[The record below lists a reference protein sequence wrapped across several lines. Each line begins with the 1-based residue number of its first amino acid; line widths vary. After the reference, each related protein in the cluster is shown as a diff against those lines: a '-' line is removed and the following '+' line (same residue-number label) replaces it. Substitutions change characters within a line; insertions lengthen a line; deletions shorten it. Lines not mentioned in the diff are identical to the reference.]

1 MSNERKKRIAP
12 RYRVAPIITGV
23 FSLALG
29 LILLTVPPWVIPP
42 IEATETG
49 PAAIEMVQFK
59 DGDRQPD
66 YLLPEAPPPAEP
78 YEGELKASEAYE
90 NVVVLGDL
98 SEGEFT
104 RLMLA
109 ITEWVAPEQGCEY
122 CHNVEEGFASDSVY
136 QKTVAR
142 MMLQMTRNINT
153 NWPEHVAPAGV
164 TCYTCHRGENV
175 PSQSWYEQEE
185 PGGNQFLGKP
195 RPWYLEA
202 KTIRQFF
209 PAVPYAAYLSEDPA
223 PANIQSQDPLVSDTG
238 DAEVAREQTAENL
251 YLFMMQQ
258 SNALGVNCTY
268 CHNSRAF
275 ADWSQSTPFRWI
287 GYWGI
292 RMAREINVSY
302 IEPLQGIFP
311 PERLGPLGDPA
322 KVHCGTCHRGEP
334 QPLQGYELMHSFT
347 AGLSENGE
355 VPDPGPKEA
364 ILLGEAMPV
373 AQTGP
378 DTDAQAQPEP
388 APVNETAVER
398 SVAPEAEGQDSEGQS
413 GEGVRYESQQEP
425 NEEGGSQA
433 VEETTEQLPAETS
446 GEGSSEAEEPTGA
459 DAPSGSD
466 PQQLNPDTS
475 MQESGS
481 TNDAPSAGD
490 PGTGTSSE
498 GEGETAPGK
507 SGSDAGT
514 ATPPENEGST
524 ETGAAE
530 SSSSE
535 GSGEGSDGGQAGSA
549 SEGQSSSND
558 GEGSGGSGSAEGGEA
573 SGSSGGQSESGSR
586 PSIVIVPRSSN

>member
-1 MSNERKKRIAP
+1 MNNERKKRIAP

-23 FSLALG
+23 FALALG
-29 LILLTVPPWVIPP
+29 LIILTVPPWVIPP
-42 IEATETG
+42 IEAIETG

-59 DGDRQPD
+59 DGNRQPD

-90 NVVVLGDL
+90 NVEVLGDL
-98 SEGEFT
+98 TEGEFT

-109 ITEWVAPEQGCEY
+109 ITEWVSPEQGCEY

-136 QKTVAR
+136 TKIVAR
-142 MMLQMTRNINT
+142 NMLQMTRNINT

-164 TCYTCHRGENV
+164 TCYTCHRGQNV
-175 PSQSWYEQEE
+175 PAQSWYDQEE
-185 PGGNQFLGKP
+185 PDGSQFLGKP

-209 PAVPYAAYLSEDPA
+209 PSVPYAAYLQEDPA
-223 PANIQSQDPLVSDTG
+223 PGNIQSQDPLVSDTG
-238 DAEVAREQTAENL
+238 EAEVALEQTAENL

-275 ADWSQSTPFRWI
+275 YDWSQSTPFRWI

-292 RMAREINVSY
+292 RMAREINVNY
-302 IEPLQGIFP
+302 IQPLTDVFP

-322 KVHCGTCHRGEP
+322 KVHCGTCHRGETK
-334 QPLQGYELMHSFT
+334 PLQGYELMHSFT

-364 ILLGEAMPV
+364 ILLGEAVPV

-378 DTDAQAQPEP
+378 ETDAQPEPEP
-388 APVNETAVER
+388 APVSESAIER
-398 SVAPEAEGQDSEGQS
+398 SVAPEDDGEAAEDQS
-413 GEGVRYESQQEP
+413 GDGVQYESQEEPGQEVDAP
-425 NEEGGSQA
+425 AIEEA
-433 VEETTEQLPAETS
+433 TEPLPEES
-446 GEGSSEAEEPTGA
+446 SSESAPPVDVPTGA
-459 DAPSGSD
+459 DAPSGAD
-466 PQQLNPDTS
+466 PQQLNPGTS
-475 MQESGS
+475 MQEGTS

-490 PGTGTSSE
+490 PGTGAPSE
-498 GEGETAPGK
+498 GDGDATPGV
-507 SGSDAGT
+507 SGSDAGS

-524 ETGAAE
+524 AVEAGAAAGASTDGSQE
-530 SSSSE
+530 ASGGEQAGASSSGQASSDNEGETESDRQSE
-535 GSGEGSDGGQAGSA
+535 GSNS
-549 SEGQSSSND
+549 
-558 GEGSGGSGSAEGGEA
+558 
-573 SGSSGGQSESGSR
+573 SR
-586 PSIVIVPRSSN
+586 PSIVIVPRSPN